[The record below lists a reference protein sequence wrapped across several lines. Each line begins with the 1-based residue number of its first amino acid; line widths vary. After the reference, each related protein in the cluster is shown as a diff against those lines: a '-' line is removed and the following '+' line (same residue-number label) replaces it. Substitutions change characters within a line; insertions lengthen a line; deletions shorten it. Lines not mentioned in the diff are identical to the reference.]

1 MSDRLELAHQLG
13 RFIDT
18 SPTPYHAVENAVAE
32 LLAAGFEPFDVTSTS
47 WPGRR
52 YRRSGGA
59 LIAWVDG
66 ADPHGPSRY
75 IGAHTDS
82 PNLRIRPR
90 PDVTSAGVAQL
101 GIEVYGGALL
111 NSWLDRDL
119 GLAGRV
125 ALRSD
130 DDVEYRLFRTSEPL
144 LRVPQLAIHL
154 DREVNDRGLLLD
166 RQRHMTPIWS
176 LDLSDRPLFAP
187 WLAEQVDA
195 APVDV
200 LAWDVACFDLQAH
213 SILGR
218 NGEFLAVGRLDNLA
232 SCWAG
237 LQALK
242 ALDGGS
248 GDTAVLM
255 LFDHEEVGSATA
267 TGADS
272 MFATRVL
279 EQRAFA
285 LGLTR
290 SEWLSSFERSLML
303 SADMAHATHPNY
315 PERHEPSHHI
325 AMGGGPV
332 IKYNVNARYATEAK
346 SAGEFKRVCANT
358 GIPVQEYSHRGDMP
372 CGSTIGPF
380 LAAGFAVATVDVG
393 APQLSMH
400 SARELM
406 AVDDVDFLLQAF
418 GAWFGG
424 TGALISIG

>member
-1 MSDRLELAHQLG
+1 MTEDTELADQLG
-13 RFIDT
+13 RFIDS
-18 SPTPYHAVENAVAE
+18 SPTPYHAVHNAVAE
-32 LLAAGFEPFDVTSTS
+32 LLAAGFEPFDATSAS
-47 WPGRR
+47 RPGRR
-52 YRRSGGA
+52 YQHSGGS

-66 ADPHGPSRY
+66 ADPHGPTRY

-82 PNLRIRPR
+82 PNLRVRPR
-90 PDVTSAGVAQL
+90 PDVTSAGLAQL
-101 GIEVYGGALL
+101 GVEVYGGALL

-130 DDVEYRLFRTSEPL
+130 DGVEYRLFLADEPL
-144 LRVPQLAIHL
+144 LRVAQLAVHL

-176 LDLSDRPLFAP
+176 IDLPDRPLFAG
-187 WLAEQVDA
+187 WLAEQIDA
-195 APVDV
+195 APSDV
-200 LAWDVACFDLQAH
+200 LAWDVACFDLQGH

-218 NGEFLAVGRLDNLA
+218 AGEFLVVGRLDDLA

-242 ALDGGS
+242 SLNGES
-248 GDTAVLM
+248 GHNAVLM
-255 LFDHEEVGSATA
+255 LFDHEEVGSTTA

-272 MFATRVL
+272 TLAARVL
-279 EQRAFA
+279 EQRASG
-285 LGLTR
+285 LGMTR
-290 SEWLSSFERSLML
+290 SEWLGTLGDSVML

-315 PERHEPSHHI
+315 PEKHEPGHQIGLGS
-325 AMGGGPV
+325 GPA
-332 IKYNVNARYATEAK
+332 IKYNVNARYATEALT
-346 SAGEFKRVCANT
+346 AAEFKHVCQKA
-358 GIPVQEYSHRGDMP
+358 GVPVQEYSHRGDMP

-380 LAAGFAVATVDVG
+380 LASQLAVPTVDVG

-406 AVDDVDFLLQAF
+406 AVADVGHLSRAF
-418 GAWFGG
+418 TAWFTDGG
-424 TGALISIG
+424 AV